1 MAEGEI
7 SVEQMAQELER
18 DDRWLKE
25 HMEEIVQKY
34 RHKVIAILDQRIV
47 AVGDSYGEVDDQVQ
61 REFPGRVPML
71 FEVPGPEDLD
81 FVLQTL

>member
-1 MAEGEI
+1 MAEI
-7 SVEQMAQELER
+7 SVDQMAEELER
-18 DDRWLKE
+18 DDLWLKE
-25 HMEEIVQKY
+25 HMEEIVRQY

-47 AVGDSYGEVDDQVQ
+47 VVGDSYKEVDERVQ

-81 FVLQTL
+81 FVLRSS

>member
-1 MAEGEI
+1 MAEI
-7 SVEQMAQELER
+7 SVEQMAEELKK
-18 DDRWLKE
+18 DDLWLKE

-47 AVGDSYGEVDDQVQ
+47 AAGDSYREVAERVR
-61 REFPGRVPML
+61 REFPDRVPLL

-81 FVLQTL
+81 FVLQTS

>member
-1 MAEGEI
+1 MVEITKKRLAE
-7 SVEQMAQELER
+7 ELDK

-25 HMEEIVQKY
+25 HMEEIVRKY

-47 AVGDSYGEVDDQVQ
+47 AVGDSYKEVDERVR

-81 FVLQTL
+81 FVL